1 MSPIVK
7 TTAVSVLLPLQ
18 LARAVEQLV
27 ERTGQS
33 RDQIVHQALEAW
45 VEREQT
51 RSRLTRE
58 SLSDVDSGHVVDHQA
73 VLAWAESLSSEDPL
87 PAPFRQP

>member
-1 MSPIVK
+1 MPSLGK
-7 TTAVSVLLPLQ
+7 TTAVSVHLLLQ

-33 RDQIVHQALEAW
+33 RDQIVKQALEAW
-45 VEREQT
+45 MEGEQT

-58 SLSDVDSGHVVDHQA
+58 SLSDVDSGHVVDHMA

-87 PAPFRQP
+87 PMPFGQP

>member
-1 MSPIVK
+1 M
-7 TTAVSVLLPLQ
+7 
-18 LARAVEQLV
+18 ARAVEQLV

-33 RDQIVHQALEAW
+33 RDEVVQQALEAW

-51 RSRLTRE
+51 RSRLTRK
-58 SLSDVDSGHVVDHQA
+58 SLSDVDSGYVVDHQA

-87 PAPFRQP
+87 PMPFRQP